1 MNPYLKA
8 GKKIL
13 NRSYKNIKSAGWK
26 NTEYIESAITGAM
39 AGSAVGGV
47 TEWAQGGSFTSGAM
61 NGVVGGAMLGAG
73 YKAAKVGATGSKWKN
88 ATASDVFG
96 GYKNGVSKQVQ
107 AIQRLEYAQ
116 ATGAGVYKGN
126 GSRFRRMG

>member
-1 MNPYLKA
+1 MNAYLRA

-26 NTEYIESAITGAM
+26 NTEYLESAITGAM

-47 TEWAQGGSFTSGAM
+47 TEWAQGGSFTSGAI
-61 NGVVGGAMLGAG
+61 NGTFNGAMLGAG

-96 GYKNGVSKQVQ
+96 GYKDQVSKQVT
-107 AIQRLEYAQ
+107 AINRLKNAQ
-116 ATGAGVYKGN
+116 ATGHGTYK
-126 GSRFRRMG
+126 F